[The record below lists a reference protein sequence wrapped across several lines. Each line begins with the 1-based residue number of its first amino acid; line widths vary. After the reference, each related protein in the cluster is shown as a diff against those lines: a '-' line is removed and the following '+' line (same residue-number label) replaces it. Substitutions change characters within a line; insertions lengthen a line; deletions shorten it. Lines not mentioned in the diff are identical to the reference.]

1 MIGVPGHGKDIVDT
15 INTCDKRYLKEK
27 NMPSWNPEADD
38 CKEIMNAHA
47 MIREKI
53 FSWVVTC
60 KNYWMIT
67 LEYTEINHTKI
78 QEARNKTKDGKKNI
92 SPLRYGGCTHD
103 RNEEESCGSR

>member
-47 MIREKI
+47 MIREKR

-60 KNYWMIT
+60 KKLLDDNIRVHGVKSYKKYRKQ
-67 LEYTEINHTKI
+67 ETKQKMEKI
-78 QEARNKTKDGKKNI
+78 I
-92 SPLRYGGCTHD
+92 YHP
-103 RNEEESCGSR
+103 